1 MTSLLV
7 RAAWVC
13 PVAAPPLADGW
24 VLVAG
29 GRIVAVG
36 QGRETPLADR
46 VDDLGAAALLP
57 GLVNAHTHLELSWLR
72 GLVPPAADFLTWVGR
87 LMARRTRLET
97 AADAPAM
104 AAMRDALSAARAT
117 GTVAI
122 GDVSNALVS
131 PAVLR
136 EQGVPAVVFH
146 EILGF
151 RDADGRAAA
160 RAAAARAAAA
170 SGGDVRVVPAP
181 HAPFSV
187 SAELF
192 TAIRDEVRRLT
203 PPISSV
209 HVGESPEEVTLLR
222 TGGGPWR
229 DRLHALGA
237 WRDGWTPPDRGPA
250 DYLCDLGVL
259 EPGAL
264 AVHGVQLSDGELTRL
279 AAAGV
284 TLVTCPRS
292 NAWVGVGTPPI
303 ARFLAAGLRL
313 ALGTDSLASAPD
325 LNLFGELAALRAIA
339 PEVPARR
346 LLAMATQGGA
356 DALQLG
362 HRFGAL
368 VPGREASLVAV
379 ALPPGTTDPEE
390 ALVSGV
396 AADRIQML
404 APAAPAVVR

>member
-1 MTSLLV
+1 
-7 RAAWVC
+7 
-13 PVAAPPLADGW
+13 
-24 VLVAG
+24 
-29 GRIVAVG
+29 
-36 QGRETPLADR
+36 
-46 VDDLGAAALLP
+46 
-57 GLVNAHTHLELSWLR
+57 
-72 GLVPPAADFLTWVGR
+72 
-87 LMARRTRLET
+87 
-97 AADAPAM
+97 
-104 AAMRDALSAARAT
+104 
-117 GTVAI
+117 
-122 GDVSNALVS
+122 
-131 PAVLR
+131 
-136 EQGVPAVVFH
+136 
-146 EILGF
+146 
-151 RDADGRAAA
+151 
-160 RAAAARAAAA
+160 
-170 SGGDVRVVPAP
+170 
-181 HAPFSV
+181 V